1 MENRYF
7 TGNMKQKNYTPA
19 CLLIDKFG
27 DRWSIAIL
35 MLLNQNG
42 VMRFSELQ
50 KNLPA
55 ISQRMLAITLK
66 TLESLSLIH
75 RQAYSEIPPRV
86 EYSLTELAKDLIPLL
101 RQLIDWAE
109 EHAEELSTNWD
120 KA

>member
-1 MENRYF
+1 
-7 TGNMKQKNYTPA
+7 MKQNNYTPA
-19 CLLIDKFG
+19 CILIDKFG

-35 MLLNQNG
+35 MLLHQNG

-50 KNLPA
+50 KSLPA

-75 RQAYSEIPPRV
+75 REAYPEVPPRV
-86 EYSLTELAKDLIPLL
+86 EYSLTSLAKDVIPLI

-109 EHAEELSTNWD
+109 EHTEELLMNWNNE
-120 KA
+120 